1 MTAEYQAAPK
11 VPGKMPGPKSPTA
24 EESQI
29 PSWMDFFFIRQIF
42 ATLLCA
48 LLLLGGIMG
57 YVSMVKEGE
66 PDIEIARARITT
78 RWGGTDV
85 ETLESQVTNELETE
99 IRSLQG
105 LDSLTS
111 ATFNSST
118 IIDVSFQAGAPIA
131 ESIQAL
137 RDKVNDA
144 ESELP
149 DTASGREVPD
159 FQQISAQDAPVL
171 TLALTGERLD
181 ETRLGQA
188 ATALQE
194 RLEAVNN
201 VRQVDVA
208 GQRDEVMH
216 VQLLPSRLT
225 TLGISATEVENAIQT
240 GNSDVAWDLVR
251 NDDIGAQVRLYG
263 RFRTLDE
270 LRSLP
275 VARLDEN
282 RVVRLAEVATVFQG
296 PERETSRAFLSWQ
309 GDPFTPTVTLD
320 VVKVAGSDTIQV
332 VDDTL
337 AAMEAARKD
346 PELWPYGMEYRI
358 LNDDSTSIE
367 DELEDLISNVLQA
380 SLCVFAILFIALT
393 WREAVVAGLAIPLT
407 FAGAVFVLWMLGYTL
422 NSMVMVGMILA
433 LGLLVDVF
441 ILMLEGLHEG
451 LFVEGLTFAQAA
463 IKTVQSYGVPA
474 FAGQLTTILA
484 MAPLMAIS
492 GTLGQFIRLI
502 PISAITCLVL
512 SYVLALFAVI
522 PLSKFLLDRPGSSYS
537 KTFIDRLTEACSER
551 FAQWTLRN
559 TVANRRT
566 ARRWTLGS
574 IALFMVSLILFAQL
588 TVSLFPATDRLK
600 LSVNVELPPAA
611 TLARS
616 QQVADRLGEIVR
628 NYSGPD
634 DSGPDDATT
643 GEPEGN
649 PLFAS
654 VVQLV
659 GQRSNLVS
667 SGELKPGSADYF
679 VGLSAVFM
687 ARSQRQQDSFTYLAA
702 LRQTLEDKVIRNYP
716 GAVLSLQY
724 ERAGGSEDPI
734 QVEIYGD
741 DLQILRQISG
751 QVQQA
756 LREIPGTMDVRD
768 DLGNL
773 RDDYKLVPK
782 REALDFY
789 AISQDDLGAQGR
801 YLLADN
807 NIGDFSVG
815 DGEEDLEIRLSTQ
828 WPSQGGGIGGPTG
841 LDEFAT
847 LRFVTPSGQVLP
859 GDALLAQVPD
869 AVPLSITHRN
879 AQRSVTVLA
888 KTIPGSDTFDSEIL
902 AALQPKLEALEY
914 DPNNPDPNNLDNVD
928 RWPNGYTYR
937 FGGDAD
943 TTGETFSSAGQ
954 MLVVAIFLVFAV
966 LVLQFGS
973 YTQPFIIMMTI
984 PFALIGTFF
993 GLFLLGESFS
1003 FPVAIGIIALTGIVV
1018 NDAIVMVETMNERR
1032 REGSDVRHA
1041 AARGASDR
1049 LRPILTTS
1057 ITTVAGLVPLALS
1070 SAQWFPLC
1078 MAIVFGLVSA
1088 TAIALLVVPGL
1099 YLQLTSQ

>member
-1 MTAEYQAAPK
+1 
-11 VPGKMPGPKSPTA
+11 
-24 EESQI
+24 
-29 PSWMDFFFIRQIF
+29 MDFFFVRQIF
-42 ATLLCA
+42 AILLCTLL
-48 LLLLGGIMG
+48 LVGGVMG

-66 PDIEIARARITT
+66 PDINIARARITT
-78 RWGGTDV
+78 QWGGTDV
-85 ETLESQVTNELETE
+85 ETLENQVTNELETE

-105 LDSLTS
+105 LDDLTS
-111 ATFNSST
+111 ATFNSFS
-118 IIDVSFQAGAPIA
+118 IIDVSFRAEAPIA

-137 RDKVNDA
+137 RGKVDDA

-149 DTASGREVPD
+149 DTTSGREVPD
-159 FQQISAQDAPVL
+159 FQQLSAQDAPVL
-171 TLALTGERLD
+171 TLALVGEGLD
-181 ETRLGQA
+181 ETLLGQA
-188 ATALQE
+188 ADALQE
-194 RLEAVNN
+194 RLETVNN
-201 VRQVDVA
+201 VREVDLA
-208 GQRDEVMH
+208 GQRDEVVH

-225 TLGISATEVENAIQT
+225 TLGISATQVENAIQT
-240 GNSDVAWDLVR
+240 GNTDVAWDLVR
-251 NDDIGAQVRLYG
+251 DDDIGAQVRLYG
-263 RFRTLDE
+263 RFRTLDD
-270 LRSLP
+270 LRSVP

-282 RVVRLAEVATVFQG
+282 RVVRLAEVAEVFQG
-296 PERETSRAFLSWQ
+296 PERETSRAFLSWR
-309 GDPFTPTVTLD
+309 GDSFTPTVTLD

-332 VDDTL
+332 VNDTL
-337 AAMEAARKD
+337 AAMEAARQD
-346 PELWPYGMEYRI
+346 AELWPYGMDYRI
-358 LNDDSTSIE
+358 LNDDSESIE
-367 DELEDLISNVLQA
+367 DELGDLISNVLQA

-393 WREAVVAGLAIPLT
+393 WREAVVAGLAIPMT

-451 LFVEGLTFAQAA
+451 LFVEGLTFAQSA
-463 IKTVQSYGVPA
+463 IKTVRSYGVPA

-484 MAPLMAIS
+484 LSPLMAIS

-512 SYVLALFAVI
+512 SYVLALLAVI
-522 PLSKFLLDRPGSSYS
+522 PLSKFLLDRPGNTHS
-537 KTFIDRLTEACSER
+537 KTFIDRLTETSSER
-551 FAQWTLRN
+551 FAQWSLVN
-559 TVANRRT
+559 TVASRRT

-574 IALFMVSLILFAQL
+574 IALFVVSLILFAQL

-600 LSVNVELPPAA
+600 LSINVELPPAA
-611 TLARS
+611 TLERS
-616 QQVADRLGEIVR
+616 QEVADRLGDIVR
-628 NYSGPD
+628 NYSDPD
-634 DSGPDDATT
+634 RATNR
-643 GEPEGN
+643 E

-654 VVQLV
+654 VVELV

-667 SGELKPGSADYF
+667 SGELKPSSADYF
-679 VGLSAVFM
+679 VGLSAVFTE
-687 ARSQRQQDSFTYLAA
+687 RSQRQQDSFTYLAG
-702 LRQTLEDKVIRNYP
+702 LRQTLEDEVIRDYP

-789 AISQDDLGAQGR
+789 GIGQDDLGAQGR
-801 YLLADN
+801 YLLTDN
-807 NIGDFSVG
+807 AIGDFAVG
-815 DGEEDLEIRLSTQ
+815 NGEEDLEIRLSTQ
-828 WPSQGGGIGGPTG
+828 WPSQRGDIGGPTG

-847 LRFVTPSGQVLP
+847 LRFVTPEGQTLP
-859 GDALLAQVPD
+859 GNALLARVPD

-888 KTIPGSDTFDSEIL
+888 KTIPGSDTFDSDVL
-902 AALQPKLEALEY
+902 AALQPRLDALQY
-914 DPNNPDPNNLDNVD
+914 DLSNPDGAD
-928 RWPNGYTYR
+928 RWPSGYTYR

-954 MLVVAIFLVFAV
+954 MLVIAIFLVFAV

-1003 FPVAIGIIALTGIVV
+1003 FPVAIGVIALTGIVV

-1032 REGSDVRHA
+1032 REGLDVRHA

-1070 SAQWFPLC
+1070 NAQWFPLC

-1099 YLQLTSQ
+1099 YLQLTPDVVKDTAM

>member
-1 MTAEYQAAPK
+1 MSVTL
-11 VPGKMPGPKSPTA
+11 SL
-24 EESQI
+24 
-29 PSWMDFFFIRQIF
+29 FFCTLIVVELTFRQVF
-42 ATLLCA
+42 AILLCA
-48 LLLLGGIMG
+48 LLLVGGVMG

-66 PDIEIARARITT
+66 PDINIARARITT
-78 RWGGTDV
+78 QWGGTDV
-85 ETLESQVTNELETE
+85 ETLENQVTNELETE

-105 LDSLTS
+105 LDDLTS
-111 ATFNSST
+111 ATFNSFS
-118 IIDVSFQAGAPIA
+118 IIDVSFRAEAPIA

-137 RDKVNDA
+137 RGKVDDA

-149 DTASGREVPD
+149 DTTSGREVPD
-159 FQQISAQDAPVL
+159 FQQLSAQDAPVL
-171 TLALTGERLD
+171 TLALVGEGLD
-181 ETRLGQA
+181 EALLSQA
-188 ATALQE
+188 AEELQE
-194 RLEAVNN
+194 QLEAVNN
-201 VRQVDVA
+201 VREVDLA
-208 GQRDEVMH
+208 GQPDEVVH

-225 TLGISATEVENAIQT
+225 TLGISATQVENAIQT
-240 GNSDVAWDLVR
+240 GNTDVAWDLLQD
-251 NDDIGAQVRLYG
+251 DDIGAQVRLYG
-263 RFRTLDE
+263 RFRTLED
-270 LRSLP
+270 LRSVP

-282 RVVRLAEVATVFQG
+282 RVVHLAEVAEVFQG
-296 PERETSRAFLSWQ
+296 PERETSRAFLSWR

-332 VDDTL
+332 VDNIL
-337 AAMEAARKD
+337 ATMEAARQD
-346 PELWPYGMEYRI
+346 SALWPYGMDYRV
-358 LNDDSTSIE
+358 LNDDSESIE
-367 DELEDLISNVLQA
+367 DELGDLNSNVLQA

-393 WREAVVAGLAIPLT
+393 WREALVAGFAIPMT

-422 NSMVMVGMILA
+422 NSMVMVGMILD

-451 LFVEGLTFAQAA
+451 LFVEGLTFSQSAV
-463 IKTVQSYGVPA
+463 KTIRSYGVPA

-484 MAPLMAIS
+484 LSPLMAIS

-512 SYVLALFAVI
+512 SYLLALFAVI
-522 PLSKFLLDRPGSSYS
+522 PLSKFLLDRPGSTHS
-537 KTFIDRLTEACSER
+537 KTFIDRLTEISSER
-551 FAQWTLRN
+551 FAQWFLNN
-559 TVANRRT
+559 TVASRRT

-574 IALFMVSLILFAQL
+574 VVLFVVSLILFAQL

-600 LSVNVELPPAA
+600 LSINVELPPAA
-611 TLARS
+611 TLERS
-616 QQVADRLGEIVR
+616 QEVANHLGDIVR
-628 NYSGPD
+628 NYSDPD
-634 DSGPDDATT
+634 SATHSA
-643 GEPEGN
+643 

-654 VVQLV
+654 VVKLV

-667 SGELKPGSADYF
+667 SGELKPSSADYF
-679 VGLSAVFM
+679 VGLSAVFTE
-687 ARSQRQQDSFTYLAA
+687 RSQRQQDSFTYLAG
-702 LRQTLEDKVIRNYP
+702 LRQILEDEVIRDYP

-734 QVEIYGD
+734 QVEIYGN

-789 AISQDDLGAQGR
+789 GISQDDLGAQGR
-801 YLLADN
+801 YLLTDSA
-807 NIGDFSVG
+807 IGDFSVG
-815 DGEEDLEIRLSTQ
+815 SGEEDLEIRLSTQ
-828 WPSQGGGIGGPTG
+828 WPSRGGDIGGPTG

-847 LRFVTPSGQVLP
+847 LRFVTPAGQVLP
-859 GDALLAQVPD
+859 GNALLTRVPD

-888 KTIPGSDTFDSEIL
+888 KTIPGSDTFDSEVL
-902 AALQPKLEALEY
+902 AALQPQLEALQY
-914 DPNNPDPNNLDNVD
+914 DPSSPANAE
-928 RWPNGYTYR
+928 RWPRGYTYR

-954 MLVVAIFLVFAV
+954 MLVIAIFLVFAV

-1003 FPVAIGIIALTGIVV
+1003 FPVAIGVIALTGIVV

-1032 REGSDVRHA
+1032 REGLDVRHS

-1057 ITTVAGLVPLALS
+1057 ITTVAGLLPLALS
-1070 SAQWFPLC
+1070 NAQWFPLC

-1099 YLQLTSQ
+1099 YLQLTPDVVKDTAMSRTIDK

>member
-1 MTAEYQAAPK
+1 MKTDHPPKTPSATASSE
-11 VPGKMPGPKSPTA
+11 TA
-24 EESQI
+24 DTQI
-29 PSWMDFFFIRQIF
+29 PNWMDFFFVRQVF
-42 ATLLCA
+42 AILLCA
-48 LLLLGGIMG
+48 LLLVGGVMG

-66 PDIEIARARITT
+66 PDINIARARITT
-78 RWGGTDV
+78 QWGGTDV
-85 ETLESQVTNELETE
+85 ETLENQVTNELETE

-105 LDSLTS
+105 LDDLTS
-111 ATFNSST
+111 ATFNSFS
-118 IIDVSFQAGAPIA
+118 IIDVSFRAEGPIA

-137 RDKVNDA
+137 RGKVDDA

-149 DTASGREVPD
+149 DTTSGREVPD
-159 FQQISAQDAPVL
+159 FQQLSAQDAPVL
-171 TLALTGERLD
+171 TLALVGEGLD
-181 ETRLGQA
+181 EALLSQA
-188 ATALQE
+188 AEELQE
-194 RLEAVNN
+194 QLEAVNN
-201 VRQVDVA
+201 VREVDLA
-208 GQRDEVMH
+208 GQRDEVVH

-225 TLGISATEVENAIQT
+225 TLGISATQVENAIQT
-240 GNSDVAWDLVR
+240 GNTDVAWDLVQD
-251 NDDIGAQVRLYG
+251 DDIGAQVRLYG
-263 RFRTLDE
+263 RFRTLED
-270 LRSLP
+270 LRSVP

-282 RVVRLAEVATVFQG
+282 RVVRLAEVAEVFQG
-296 PERETSRAFLSWQ
+296 PERETSRAFLSWR

-320 VVKVAGSDTIQV
+320 VVKVAGSNTIQV

-337 AAMEAARKD
+337 ATMEAARQD
-346 PELWPYGMEYRI
+346 SALWPYGMDYRV
-358 LNDDSTSIE
+358 LNDDSESIE
-367 DELEDLISNVLQA
+367 DELGDLNSNVLQA

-393 WREAVVAGLAIPLT
+393 WREALVAGLAIPIT

-451 LFVEGLTFAQAA
+451 LFVEGLTFSQSAVKA
-463 IKTVQSYGVPA
+463 VRSYGVPA

-484 MAPLMAIS
+484 LSPLMAIS

-512 SYVLALFAVI
+512 SYLLALFAVI
-522 PLSKFLLDRPGSSYS
+522 PLSKFLLDRPGSTHS
-537 KTFIDRLTEACSER
+537 KTFIDRLTEINSKR
-551 FAQWTLRN
+551 FAQWSLSH

-566 ARRWTLGS
+566 AQRWTLGS
-574 IALFMVSLILFAQL
+574 MALFIVSLTLFAQL
-588 TVSLFPATDRLK
+588 KVSLFPATDRLK
-600 LSVNVELPPAA
+600 LSINVELSPAA
-611 TLARS
+611 TLERS
-616 QQVADRLGEIVR
+616 QEVADRLGDIVR
-628 NYSGPD
+628 NYSDPD
-634 DSGPDDATT
+634 STT
-643 GEPEGN
+643 NSE

-654 VVQLV
+654 VVKLI

-667 SGELKPGSADYF
+667 SGELKPSSADYF
-679 VGLSAVFM
+679 VGLSAVLTE
-687 ARSQRQQDSFTYLAA
+687 RSQRQQDSFTYLVG
-702 LRQTLEDKVIRNYP
+702 LRQTLEEEVIRDYP

-741 DLQILRQISG
+741 DLQTLRQISG

-789 AISQDDLGAQGR
+789 GIGQDDLGAQGR
-801 YLLADN
+801 YLLTDSA
-807 NIGDFSVG
+807 IGDFSVG
-815 DGEEDLEIRLSTQ
+815 SGEEDLEIRLSTQ
-828 WPSQGGGIGGPTG
+828 WPSRGGDIGGPTG

-847 LRFVTPSGQVLP
+847 LRFVTPEGQALP
-859 GDALLAQVPD
+859 GNALLARVPD

-888 KTIPGSDTFDSEIL
+888 KTVPGSDTFDSDVL
-902 AALQPKLEALEY
+902 AALQPQLEALKY
-914 DPNNPDPNNLDNVD
+914 DPSTPDNVE
-928 RWPNGYTYR
+928 RWPRGYTYR

-954 MLVVAIFLVFAV
+954 MLVIAIFLVFAV

-1003 FPVAIGIIALTGIVV
+1003 FPVAIGVIALTGIVV

-1032 REGSDVRHA
+1032 REGLDVRHS

-1057 ITTVAGLVPLALS
+1057 ITTVAGLLPLALS
-1070 SAQWFPLC
+1070 NAQWFPLC

-1099 YLQLTSQ
+1099 YLQLTPDVVKDTAMSRTIDK

>member
-1 MTAEYQAAPK
+1 MKTDHPPKTPSATASSE
-11 VPGKMPGPKSPTA
+11 TA
-24 EESQI
+24 DTQI
-29 PSWMDFFFIRQIF
+29 PNWMDFFFVRQVF
-42 ATLLCA
+42 AILLCA
-48 LLLLGGIMG
+48 LLLVGGVMG

-66 PDIEIARARITT
+66 PDINIARARITT
-78 RWGGTDV
+78 QWGGTDV
-85 ETLESQVTNELETE
+85 ETLENQVTNELETE

-105 LDSLTS
+105 LDDLTS
-111 ATFNSST
+111 ATFNSFS
-118 IIDVSFQAGAPIA
+118 IIDVSFRAEGPIA

-137 RDKVNDA
+137 RGKVDDA

-149 DTASGREVPD
+149 DTTSGREVPD
-159 FQQISAQDAPVL
+159 FQQLSAQDAPVL
-171 TLALTGERLD
+171 TLALVGEGLD
-181 ETRLGQA
+181 EALLSQA
-188 ATALQE
+188 AEELQE
-194 RLEAVNN
+194 QLEAVNN
-201 VRQVDVA
+201 VREVDLA
-208 GQRDEVMH
+208 GQRDEVVH

-225 TLGISATEVENAIQT
+225 TLGISATQVENAIQT
-240 GNSDVAWDLVR
+240 GNTDVAWDLVQD
-251 NDDIGAQVRLYG
+251 DDIGAQVRLYG
-263 RFRTLDE
+263 RFRTLED
-270 LRSLP
+270 LRSVP

-282 RVVRLAEVATVFQG
+282 RVVRLAEVAEVFQG
-296 PERETSRAFLSWQ
+296 PERETSRAFLSWR

-320 VVKVAGSDTIQV
+320 VVKVAGSNTIQV

-337 AAMEAARKD
+337 ATMEAARQD
-346 PELWPYGMEYRI
+346 SALWPYGMDYRV
-358 LNDDSTSIE
+358 LNDDSESIE
-367 DELEDLISNVLQA
+367 DELGDLNSNVLQA

-393 WREAVVAGLAIPLT
+393 WREALVAGLAIPIT

-451 LFVEGLTFAQAA
+451 LFVEGLTFSQSAVKA
-463 IKTVQSYGVPA
+463 VRSYGVPA

-484 MAPLMAIS
+484 LSPLMAIS

-512 SYVLALFAVI
+512 SYLLALFAVI
-522 PLSKFLLDRPGSSYS
+522 PLSKFLLDRPGSTHS
-537 KTFIDRLTEACSER
+537 KTFIDRLTEINSKR
-551 FAQWTLRN
+551 FAQWSLSH

-566 ARRWTLGS
+566 AQRWTLGS
-574 IALFMVSLILFAQL
+574 MALFIVSLTLFAQL
-588 TVSLFPATDRLK
+588 KVSLFPATDRLK
-600 LSVNVELPPAA
+600 LSINVELSPAA
-611 TLARS
+611 TLERS
-616 QQVADRLGEIVR
+616 QEVADRLGDIVR
-628 NYSGPD
+628 NYSDPD
-634 DSGPDDATT
+634 STT
-643 GEPEGN
+643 NSE

-654 VVQLV
+654 VVKLI

-667 SGELKPGSADYF
+667 SGELKPSSADYF
-679 VGLSAVFM
+679 VGLSAVLTE
-687 ARSQRQQDSFTYLAA
+687 RSQRQQDSFTYLVG
-702 LRQTLEDKVIRNYP
+702 LRQTLEEEVIRDYP

-741 DLQILRQISG
+741 DLQTLRQISG

-789 AISQDDLGAQGR
+789 GIGQDDLGAQGR
-801 YLLADN
+801 YLLTDSA
-807 NIGDFSVG
+807 IGDFSVG
-815 DGEEDLEIRLSTQ
+815 SGEEDLEIRLSTQ
-828 WPSQGGGIGGPTG
+828 WPSRGGDIGGPTG

-847 LRFVTPSGQVLP
+847 LRFVTPEGQALP
-859 GDALLAQVPD
+859 GNALLARVPD

-888 KTIPGSDTFDSEIL
+888 KSVPGSDTFDSDVL
-902 AALQPKLEALEY
+902 AALQPQLEALKY
-914 DPNNPDPNNLDNVD
+914 DPSTPDNVE
-928 RWPNGYTYR
+928 RWPRGYTYR

-954 MLVVAIFLVFAV
+954 MLVIAIFLVFAV

-1003 FPVAIGIIALTGIVV
+1003 FPVAIGVIALTGIVV

-1032 REGSDVRHA
+1032 REGLDVRHS

-1057 ITTVAGLVPLALS
+1057 ITTVAGLLPLALS
-1070 SAQWFPLC
+1070 NAQWFPLC

-1099 YLQLTSQ
+1099 YLQLTPDVVKDTAMSRTIDK